1 MGSDLRL
8 TGLASGMDW
17 QPIVDKLIE
26 LEAIPKQRLERE
38 KQENDAKV
46 SDLGTLKSQLT
57 TLQSAASALQN
68 DSLFNSRKVTLGD
81 ASSGL
86 SAMAAVGALTGD
98 FKIEVESLAS
108 QTEISSKK
116 SYFRQAQFGN

>member
-38 KQENDAKV
+38 KEENALLKDAQIIV
-46 SDLGTLKSQLT
+46 SREEC
-57 TLQSAASALQN
+57 A
-68 DSLFNSRKVTLGD
+68 
-81 ASSGL
+81 
-86 SAMAAVGALTGD
+86 
-98 FKIEVESLAS
+98 
-108 QTEISSKK
+108 
-116 SYFRQAQFGN
+116 